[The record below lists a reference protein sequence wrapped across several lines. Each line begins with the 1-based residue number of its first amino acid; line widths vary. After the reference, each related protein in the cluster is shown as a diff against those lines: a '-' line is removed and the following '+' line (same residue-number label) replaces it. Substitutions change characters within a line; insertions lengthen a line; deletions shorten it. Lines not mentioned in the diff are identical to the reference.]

1 MPLFGTLR
9 TMSLPD
15 LLQWLAAARMSGTLQ
30 VELNKVSKSISL
42 EAGLLVGCSS
52 EHPPERLG
60 QFLLARGKLTE
71 DQLRTALSAHE
82 DEGKHLGVVLTEM
95 GIITEE
101 ELIAHLEAQAEEIIF
116 SLFDLQDAV
125 FRFHQGEMDQ
135 DNLFPVCLRV
145 EDVLLRGLKRV
156 DEMRQIREVLN
167 DPDIV
172 LRYSSKAPPQEV
184 FENQMA
190 RTLYSAIDGEKTV
203 EEILLH
209 VHGSEYI
216 VTKFLFGLHRN
227 GYIEISGVKKKE
239 PAPQPVAEV
248 AAIPAAEPAPAPE
261 IEPAMEPVAEP
272 APSAATSTATLE
284 AEEPQEQA
292 EPFLDIPI
300 TIPGQETKTS
310 EESATSGEVELLK
323 ESDTH
328 KLERRLEKASQLMS
342 QAEYESALEI
352 LDDIY
357 QEYPGDES
365 LRRLTLEAEAAFIEK
380 AYRHYLPP
388 RKIVHLRRSMEEL
401 EAENLSP
408 TEFFLLSRIDGSW
421 DLKSI
426 VQIAPLREADAL
438 RTLKRMREKGMI
450 ELKDPA

>member
-1 MPLFGTLR
+1 
-9 TMSLPD
+9 MSLPD

-60 QFLLARGKLTE
+60 QFLLARGKLSE
-71 DQLRTALSAHE
+71 EQLLEALSTHE
-82 DEGKHLGVVLTEM
+82 EQGKHLGLVLTEM
-95 GIITEE
+95 GIISEE
-101 ELIAHLEAQAEEIIF
+101 ELISHLEAQAEEVIF

-125 FRFHQGEMDQ
+125 FRFRQEENDH

-167 DPDIV
+167 DPGIV
-172 LRYSSKAPPQEV
+172 LQYSKKAPPQEV
-184 FENQMA
+184 FENEMA
-190 RTLYSAIDGEKTV
+190 RTLYGAIDGERTI

-227 GYIEISGVKKKE
+227 GFVEIGGVRKRE
-239 PAPQPVAEV
+239 PSPKIPAVAAAP
-248 AAIPAAEPAPAPE
+248 AAIPEPASVE
-261 IEPAMEPVAEP
+261 SQAE
-272 APSAATSTATLE
+272 SAAQATTATATLE
-284 AEEPQEQA
+284 APEA
-292 EPFLDIPI
+292 
-300 TIPGQETKTS
+300 S
-310 EESATSGEVELLK
+310 EESLPEISRTIPDLPSPQPEGSGDSAELELLE
-323 ESDTH
+323 ESDAH
-328 KLERRLEKASQLMS
+328 KLERRLEKASQFMS

-352 LDDIY
+352 LDQVY

-365 LRRLTLEAEAAFIEK
+365 LRRLTWEAEAAFIEK
-380 AYRHYLPP
+380 TYRHYLPP
-388 RKIVHLRRSMEEL
+388 RKIVHLVHSMEEM
-401 EAENLSP
+401 ETENLSP

-426 VQIAPLREADAL
+426 VLIAPLREADVL

-450 ELKDPA
+450 ALKDPA

>member
-1 MPLFGTLR
+1 MPDIPEKVLAAVVSGPKLELQGRSMPLFGTLR

-15 LLQWLAAARMSGTLQ
+15 LLQWLAGARMSGTLQ
-30 VELNKVSKSISL
+30 VDLNKVSKSISF

-71 DQLRTALSAHE
+71 DQLREALSAH
-82 DEGKHLGVVLTEM
+82 DEQRKHLGLVLTEM
-95 GIITEE
+95 GIISEE
-101 ELIAHLEAQAEEIIF
+101 ELISHLEAQAEEVIF

-125 FRFHQGEMDQ
+125 FRFRQEETDK

-145 EDVLLRGLKRV
+145 EDVLLRGMKRV

-167 DPDIV
+167 DPGIV
-172 LRYSSKAPPQEV
+172 LRYSKKAPPQEV
-184 FENQMA
+184 FENEMA
-190 RTLYSAIDGEKTV
+190 RTLYGAIDGERTI

-227 GYIEISGVKKKE
+227 GFVEIAGVRKHE
-239 PAPQPVAEV
+239 PIPKIPAEV
-248 AAIPAAEPAPAPE
+248 AAH
-261 IEPAMEPVAEP
+261 
-272 APSAATSTATLE
+272 ATTATATL
-284 AEEPQEQA
+284 AARDSSEEMLP
-292 EPFLDIPI
+292 DIAL
-300 TIPGQETKTS
+300 TIPHLPSSQPEGS
-310 EESATSGEVELLK
+310 SNSAELELL
-323 ESDTH
+323 EQSDTH

-352 LDDIY
+352 LDQIY

-365 LRRLTLEAEAAFIEK
+365 LRRLTSEAEAAFIEK

-388 RKIVHLRRSMEEL
+388 HKIVHLMHSMEEM
-401 EAENLSP
+401 ETKNLSP
-408 TEFFLLSRIDGSW
+408 TEFFLLSRVDGSW

-426 VQIAPLREADAL
+426 VQIAPLREADVL
-438 RTLKRMREKGMI
+438 RTLKRMRERGMI
-450 ELKDPA
+450 SLKDPE